1 MVLSGP
7 KRVSRRA
14 SLTNSGC
21 HFGSMPGIAPSVG
34 RTSSISLAYK
44 QGGMKCDCLGKIKFG
59 SCAAQYAYL
68 KEKNLL
74 FNCKLTGG
82 TGRQLWTKN
91 CSSKVVV

>member
-21 HFGSMPGIAPSVG
+21 HFGSMPGTAPSIG
-34 RTSSISLAYK
+34 RSSAIAIAYK
-44 QGGMKCDCLGKIKFG
+44 QEGMTCDCLGKIKFLG
-59 SCAAQYAYL
+59 CAEQYKYL
-68 KEKNLL
+68 KDKNLI

-82 TGRQLWTKN
+82 TGRQLWTKK
-91 CSSKVVV
+91 CSSKLVV